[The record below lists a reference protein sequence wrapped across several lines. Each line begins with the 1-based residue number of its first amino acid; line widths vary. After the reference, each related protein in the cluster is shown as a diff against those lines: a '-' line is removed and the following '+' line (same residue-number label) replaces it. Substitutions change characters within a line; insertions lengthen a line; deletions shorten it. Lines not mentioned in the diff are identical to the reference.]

1 MRYTKLARY
10 FLPSY
15 SALERAL
22 VALNYYQNFYVM
34 CLFIN
39 TPLLLRLAHEVRA
52 PPSSARLRAP
62 AKPRAAALHALRS
75 APEPR
80 VG

>member
-52 PPSSARLRAP
+52 RAGG
-62 AKPRAAALHALRS
+62 HADAQPHLC
-75 APEPR
+75 AP
-80 VG
+80 V